1 MPSTPSVPSTL
12 QSKAV
17 VSTLD
22 RLLAAEE
29 RQDLAAAFAAV
40 GVDMTGEFPV
50 GLSSADLAERTKD
63 IIMSVSREGGQLL
76 YLLTRAVRA
85 RTVVEFGTSFGI
97 STLYLASAVRDNGG
111 GQVITTELQ
120 PDKARRAHENF
131 VAAGL
136 DDLVDLRPGDA
147 LETLRDLPGPIDLLL
162 LDGWPNLRLQVLS
175 LVQPWLRPGALVIC
189 DDIDLEI
196 SRDMNQDFVD
206 HVNDPA
212 SGYLSLRL
220 PVHMGVQLCLKLD

>member
-1 MPSTPSVPSTL
+1 MPSTLRSE
-12 QSKAV
+12 AV

-22 RLLAAEE
+22 QLLAAEE

-40 GVDMTGEFPV
+40 GIDMAGEFPIE
-50 GLSSADLAERTKD
+50 LSTVELAERTKD
-63 IIMSVSREGGQLL
+63 ISMSVSREGGQLL

-111 GQVITTELQ
+111 GRVITTEVQ
-120 PDKARRAHENF
+120 PDKARHAHENF
-131 VAAGL
+131 VAASL
-136 DDLVDLRPGDA
+136 DDLVDLRLGDA
-147 LETLRDLPGPIDLLL
+147 LETLRELPGPVDLLL
-162 LDGWPNLRLQVLS
+162 LDGWPNLRLPVLS
-175 LVQPWLRPGALVIC
+175 LVQPWLRPGALVIV
-189 DDIDLEI
+189 DDIDLET
-196 SRDMNQDFVD
+196 SRDLNQDFLD